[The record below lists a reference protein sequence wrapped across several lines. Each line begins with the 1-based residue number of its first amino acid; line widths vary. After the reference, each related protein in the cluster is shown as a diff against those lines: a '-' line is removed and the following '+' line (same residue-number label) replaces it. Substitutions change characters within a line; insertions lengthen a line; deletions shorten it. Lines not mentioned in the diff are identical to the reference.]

1 MFCFKARQRLIKYNW
16 ERAIFGKDADL
27 MEHIKECDKCQNM
40 ILVENSIVDNLSELK
55 QIETPN
61 GLSFDALQQKLK
73 NQSTQASFRRKK
85 QNYTKYVLGFTAIV
99 ILVMAFFP
107 YDITETVGYEV
118 AISGIDRNIALNNQ
132 EVPSL
137 LDALGMEPNKVDLLL
152 DSMEQEDVYLSVGDC
167 EETCDLKI
175 SDLKTE
181 HDARLV
187 IKAIIELGCCE
198 IEKLMPILRSK
209 PTNLFKQTAKQLF
222 S

>member
-1 MFCFKARQRLIKYNW
+1 MFCFKAKQRLIKYNW
-16 ERAIFGKDADL
+16 DKTIFGKDADL
-27 MEHIKECDKCQNM
+27 MKHIHKCDKCQNL
-40 ILVENSIVDNLSELK
+40 IFAEKSIVDNLSELK
-55 QIETPN
+55 QTETPP

-73 NQSTQASFRRKK
+73 NQSTQIIYKPKRRR
-85 QNYTKYVLGFTAIV
+85 YPKYVIGFVSAV
-99 ILVMAFFP
+99 ILVLAFFP
-107 YDITETVGYEV
+107 FNVTETVGYEV

-167 EETCDLKI
+167 DETCDLKI
-175 SDLKTE
+175 TELKTE

-198 IEKLMPILRSK
+198 IEKLMPIIRSK
-209 PTNLFKQTAKQLF
+209 PTNLFKQTTKQLF